1 MLCFWVYNICEALI
15 SHCWIFNW
23 CKFTTLFNK
32 NKILDW
38 TEITGIVADGGWSTV
53 DGSCSKSF
61 WDLPLVEGPGRHVH
75 PKTTTFCLV
84 LGFTPSRE
92 ACRAHQSQND
102 LEQGYSAILITA
114 KAQRPPPQIAIFWK
128 ISKNRGLELLF
139 DPPGMRNGKKQDLK
153 LPFELSTIIRE
164 GQTC

>member
-1 MLCFWVYNICEALI
+1 MISWCDRSGKPEASLQLSDIRNCPMCLLC
-15 SHCWIFNW
+15 SQ
-23 CKFTTLFNK
+23 
-32 NKILDW
+32 
-38 TEITGIVADGGWSTV
+38 
-53 DGSCSKSF
+53 GSCSKSF

-92 ACRAHQSQND
+92 ACRAHHSQND

-164 GQTC
+164 GQMSLNHGCDFLHI